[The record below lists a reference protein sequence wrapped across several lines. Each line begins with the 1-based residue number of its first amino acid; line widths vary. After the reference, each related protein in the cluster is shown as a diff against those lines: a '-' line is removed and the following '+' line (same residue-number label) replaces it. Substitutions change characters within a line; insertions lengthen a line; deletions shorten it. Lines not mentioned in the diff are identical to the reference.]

1 MAELQEKYTKEISP
15 ALMQEFGYTSIMQA
29 PKLEKIVINIGV
41 GDAKDNKKL
50 IESAASELAV
60 ISGQKP
66 VITKAR
72 KSLSNFKIREGM
84 PIGCKVT
91 LRGTRMYSFLTKLI
105 ASALPRVRDFQG
117 LSRKAFDGRGNYN
130 LGIKE
135 QLIFPEI
142 NYDDLEKVRGMNL
155 TFVTTTESNDQALA
169 LLEKLGLP
177 LSGRK
182 ASRRLKW
189 QRNQ

>member
-1 MAELQEKYTKEISP
+1 MAELQEKYTKEICP

-60 ISGQKP
+60 IAGQKP

-91 LRGTRMYSFLTKLI
+91 LRGKRMYSFLTKLI
-105 ASALPRVRDFQG
+105 SSALPRVRDFQG

-130 LGIKE
+130 LGIQE

-142 NYDDLEKVRGMNL
+142 NYDDMEKCEV
-155 TFVTTTESNDQALA
+155 
-169 LLEKLGLP
+169 
-177 LSGRK
+177 
-182 ASRRLKW
+182 
-189 QRNQ
+189 

>member
-1 MAELQEKYTKEISP
+1 MEELQEKYMTNIVP
-15 ALMQEFGYTSIMQA
+15 DLMTEFGYKSIMQA

-50 IESAASELAV
+50 IEAAANELTV
-60 ISGQKP
+60 ITGQKP
-66 VITKAR
+66 VITKAH

-105 ASALPRVRDFQG
+105 GSALPRVRDFQG

-142 NYDDLEKVRGMNL
+142 SYDDLEKVRGMNL
-155 TFVTTTESNDQALA
+155 TFVTNTNSNEQALA

-177 LSGRK
+177 FVRRK
-182 ASRRLKW
+182 
-189 QRNQ
+189 

>member
-15 ALMQEFGYTSIMQA
+15 ALMQEFGLTSIMQA

-155 TFVTTTESNDQALA
+155 TFVTTKT
-169 LLEKLGLP
+169 
-177 LSGRK
+177 LSIRD
-182 ASRRLKW
+182 RY
-189 QRNQ
+189 

>member
-1 MAELQEKYTKEISP
+1 MAELQEKYKKDIVP

-66 VITKAR
+66 VITKAH

-91 LRGTRMYSFLTKLI
+91 LRGRRMYSFLTKLI

-155 TFVTTTESNDQALA
+155 TFVTTTNSNEQALA
-169 LLEKLGLP
+169 LLERFGLP
-177 LSGRK
+177 FVR
-182 ASRRLKW
+182 
-189 QRNQ
+189 QRN

>member
-1 MAELQEKYTKEISP
+1 MAELQEKYTKEIVP
-15 ALMQEFGYTSIMQA
+15 ALMQEFGHTSIMQA

-66 VITKAR
+66 VITRAR

-91 LRGTRMYSFLTKLI
+91 LRGHRMYSFLTKLI

-130 LGIKE
+130 LGIQE

-177 LSGRK
+177 FVRK
-182 ASRRLKW
+182 KS
-189 QRNQ
+189 

>member
-1 MAELQEKYTKEISP
+1 MAELQEKYRKDIVP

-66 VITKAR
+66 VITKAH

-91 LRGTRMYSFLTKLI
+91 LRGRRMYSFLTKLI

-155 TFVTTTESNDQALA
+155 TFVTTTDSNEQALA
-169 LLEKLGLP
+169 LLERFGLP
-177 LSGRK
+177 FVR
-182 ASRRLKW
+182 
-189 QRNQ
+189 QRN

>member
-1 MAELQEKYTKEISP
+1 M
-15 ALMQEFGYTSIMQA
+15 
-29 PKLEKIVINIGV
+29 
-41 GDAKDNKKL
+41 
-50 IESAASELAV
+50 
-60 ISGQKP
+60 
-66 VITKAR
+66 
-72 KSLSNFKIREGM
+72 
-84 PIGCKVT
+84 
-91 LRGTRMYSFLTKLI
+91 
-105 ASALPRVRDFQG
+105 RDFQG

-177 LSGRK
+177 FVGRK
-182 ASRRLKW
+182 LVGE
-189 QRNQ
+189 RNGKEINDRKTEA

>member
-1 MAELQEKYTKEISP
+1 MAELQEKYKKDIVP

-66 VITKAR
+66 VITKAH

-91 LRGTRMYSFLTKLI
+91 LRGRRMYSFLTKLI

-155 TFVTTTESNDQALA
+155 TFVTTTDSNEQALA
-169 LLEKLGLP
+169 LLERFGLP
-177 LSGRK
+177 FVR
-182 ASRRLKW
+182 
-189 QRNQ
+189 QRN

>member
-1 MAELQEKYTKEISP
+1 MAELQEKYKKDIVP

-66 VITKAR
+66 VITKAH

-91 LRGTRMYSFLTKLI
+91 LRGRRMYSFLTKLI

-155 TFVTTTESNDQALA
+155 TFVTTTDSNEQALA
-169 LLEKLGLP
+169 LLERFGLP
-177 LSGRK
+177 FVRK
-182 ASRRLKW
+182 
-189 QRNQ
+189 RN

>member
-1 MAELQEKYTKEISP
+1 M
-15 ALMQEFGYTSIMQA
+15 
-29 PKLEKIVINIGV
+29 
-41 GDAKDNKKL
+41 
-50 IESAASELAV
+50 